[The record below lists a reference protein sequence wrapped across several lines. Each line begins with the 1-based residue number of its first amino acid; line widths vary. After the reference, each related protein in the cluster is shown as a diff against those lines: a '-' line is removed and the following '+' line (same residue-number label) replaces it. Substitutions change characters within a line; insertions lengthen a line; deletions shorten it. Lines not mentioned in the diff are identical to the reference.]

1 MMQGLRDNM
10 KLIIWI
16 TAVVFLV
23 GFGILQ
29 LGGVL
34 DQGTQRAPSGVI
46 AMINGEPVHIQEFN
60 QVYNTMVQQLTKER
74 PMQEGEDSYVRE
86 QAWQQIVKNTLIE
99 QEAKRRG
106 IQVTPDEIKASIRL
120 TPPEFILQA
129 PAFQGADGKF
139 DYRRYLS
146 EVDNPNSQL
155 PWSQVEAFVAATLPA
170 QKLQDQVISEAK
182 VSEGD
187 IRERFMLLN
196 DKLKLQYLAFNP
208 DSFPV
213 DTTRIGGADI
223 ESYYKAHPD
232 EFTGPAEIKVQVTM
246 VPRVPSQ
253 SDFAA
258 GRERLQGI
266 LDQLK
271 AQPDSFESYAKTYSE
286 IGSAQNGGNPM
297 GEPYFDDLRPAFR
310 NGLRNTKAGE
320 ISPIMQE
327 VKSLH
332 IFRVDKLYPDAK
344 DGRTRIK
351 YHEIAIRVQP
361 GAEAIRDERD
371 KVGKVQKDAKS
382 EGLSA
387 TATKYGLRTFM
398 SEYFAA
404 GQSQN
409 TVFERFPELETWCFQ
424 AKVGDVS
431 RPIPTEDG
439 WYVYQVADHRNPG
452 LRPLTAMKDDARR
465 ALIHS
470 LRVARAEQVANQAR
484 AAAMAGTKLE
494 ALAQQ
499 FHARTDVADGVT
511 RNGNITTLGRD
522 PKSVGVLFTLPA
534 GSWSPVLSG
543 PAGVFFVYVESHQTP
558 SEEDFQKQASSIRDS
573 MLNERRRVAF
583 SEWLVELRRKAKIVD
598 YRENFFEA

>member
-16 TAVVFLV
+16 TAIVFLV

-34 DQGTQRAPSGVI
+34 DQGNPRAPSGVI
-46 AMINGEPVHIQEFN
+46 AEINGEPIHIQEFN
-60 QVYNTMVQQLTKER
+60 QVYNTMVQQLTAQR

-86 QAWQQIVKNTLIE
+86 QAWQQIVRNKLIE

-106 IQVTPDEIKASIRL
+106 IQVTPEEIMASIRL
-120 TPPEFILQA
+120 TPPDFIVKA
-129 PAFQGADGKF
+129 PAFQTGGQF
-139 DYRRYLS
+139 DYRKYLS

-155 PWSQVEAFVAATLPA
+155 PWNQVEAYVAATLPA
-170 QKLQDQVISEAK
+170 QKLQDDVIAEAK

-187 IRERFMLLN
+187 VRERFMLVN
-196 DKLKLQYLAFNP
+196 DKLKLLYLAFNP

-232 EFTGPAEIKVQVTM
+232 EFTGPAEIKVQVAM
-246 VPRVPSQ
+246 VPRVPNDA
-253 SDFAA
+253 DFAA
-258 GRERLQGI
+258 GRERLQGV

-271 AQPDSFESYAKTYSE
+271 AMPDSFESYAKTYSE

-310 NGLRNTKAGE
+310 NGLRGVQAGQ
-320 ISPIMQE
+320 ISPIIQE
-327 VKSLH
+327 VRSLH

-344 DGRTRIK
+344 TGRMRIK
-351 YHEIAIRVQP
+351 YHEIAIRVNP
-361 GAEAIRDERD
+361 GTDAIRAQRD
-371 KVGKVQKDAKS
+371 KVNKVQAEAKR

-387 TATKYGLRTFM
+387 TSTKYGLQPF
-398 SEYFAA
+398 SSDYFAQ

-409 TVFERFPELETWCFQ
+409 QVFDRFPEVEAWCFQ
-424 AKVGDVS
+424 AKPGDVS
-431 RPIPTEDG
+431 RPVPTENG
-439 WYVYQVADHRNPG
+439 WYVYQIVDHRNAGPRT
-452 LRPLTAMKDDARR
+452 LQAVNDDVKR

-484 AAAMAGTKLE
+484 TAAMAGTKLE
-494 ALAQQ
+494 ALARQY
-499 FHARTDVADGVT
+499 HARADTADDVT

-522 PKSVGVLFTLPA
+522 PKSTGVLFTLPA
-534 GSWSPVLSG
+534 PSWSPVLSG
-543 PAGVFFVYVESHQTP
+543 PAGVFFAYIESHKTP
-558 SEEDFQKQASSIRDS
+558 TEEDYQKQAPQIRQA
-573 MLNERRRVAF
+573 MLNERRQVAF
-583 SEWLVELRRKAKIVD
+583 TEWLADLRRKAKIVD

>member
-86 QAWQQIVKNTLIE
+86 QAWQQIVRNTLIE

-120 TPPEFILQA
+120 TPPDFIVQA
-129 PAFQGADGKF
+129 PAFQTDGKF
-139 DYRRYLS
+139 DYRKYLS

-155 PWSQVEAFVAATLPA
+155 PWNQVEAFVAATLPA
-170 QKLQDQVISEAK
+170 QKLQDQVIAEAK

-196 DKLKLQYLAFNP
+196 DKMKLQYLAFDP
-208 DSFPV
+208 DGFPV

-232 EFTGPAEIKVQVTM
+232 EFTGPAQIKVQVTM
-246 VPRVPSQ
+246 VPRVPNK

-310 NGLRNTKAGE
+310 NGLRNVKAGE

-332 IFRVDKLYPDAK
+332 IFRVDKLYPDPKTA
-344 DGRTRIK
+344 RTRIK
-351 YHEIAIRVQP
+351 YHEIAIRVNP
-361 GAEAIRDERD
+361 GADAIRDARD
-371 KVGKVQKDAKS
+371 QVNKVQKDAS
-382 EGLSA
+382 REGLGA
-387 TATKYGLRTFM
+387 TATKYGLRTFT
-398 SEYFAA
+398 SDYFAE

-409 TVFERFPELETWCFQ
+409 SVFERFPELETWCFQ
-424 AKVGDVS
+424 AKPGDVS
-431 RPIPTEDG
+431 RPVPTEDG

-452 LRPLTAMKDDARR
+452 LRPLTAVKDDVKK

-470 LRVARAEQVANQAR
+470 LRVARAEQVADQAR
-484 AAAMAGTKLE
+484 AAAMAGTKLD

-499 FHARTDVADGVT
+499 YRARTGVADEVT
-511 RNGNITTLGRD
+511 RNGNMTTLGRD
-522 PKSVGVLFTLPA
+522 PKSVGVIFTLPA
-534 GSWSPVLSG
+534 PSWTPVFSG
-543 PAGVFFVYVESHQTP
+543 PAGVFFAYVESHQTP
-558 SEEDFQKQASSIRDS
+558 SEQEYQKQAPTIRDS
-573 MLNERRRVAF
+573 ILNERRRVAF
-583 SEWLVELRRKAKIVD
+583 AEWIAELRRKAKIVD